1 MLRGPAAVSKPN
13 SSSLHH
19 LSDAMNRP
27 TPSDQPVPAPLD
39 PDLGLDMVAAPPEQ
53 RRVRWGD
60 VIAIPEPGTG
70 AEPRIEARVRMY
82 PDKSRF
88 FVSYPSGKEEVL
100 SAAQF
105 VALVLELKRSHRFT
119 FDRKRG

>member
-1 MLRGPAAVSKPN
+1 MT
-13 SSSLHH
+13 
-19 LSDAMNRP
+19 RP
-27 TPSDQPVPAPLD
+27 PSSDQPVPAQPD
-39 PDLGLDMVAAPPEQ
+39 PELGLDLVAAPPEQ

-60 VIAIPEPGTG
+60 VIALPEPGTG
-70 AEPRIEARVRMY
+70 AEPRLEARVLMY

-88 FVSYPSGKEEVL
+88 FVSYPSGKEEIL
-100 SAAQF
+100 SAQQF